1 MNQAI
6 IAEIMRSGE
15 PDSILDFQILAR
27 ESAKWDEEQRDA
39 EFVQSEQVFCEN
51 IRKLV
56 YAWNVQDKNGAASV
70 AAAWWKRSI
79 TGNGIVTAVSGKSS
93 YAASAVK
100 IR

>member
-27 ESAKWDEEQRDA
+27 ESAKWDEEQLDA

-56 YAWNVQDKNGAASV
+56 YA
-70 AAAWWKRSI
+70 
-79 TGNGIVTAVSGKSS
+79 
-93 YAASAVK
+93 
-100 IR
+100 

>member
-27 ESAKWDEEQRDA
+27 ESAKWDEEHRDA

-56 YAWNVQDKNGAASV
+56 YA
-70 AAAWWKRSI
+70 
-79 TGNGIVTAVSGKSS
+79 
-93 YAASAVK
+93 
-100 IR
+100 

>member
-1 MNQAI
+1 
-6 IAEIMRSGE
+6 MRSGE

-56 YAWNVQDKNGAASV
+56 YA
-70 AAAWWKRSI
+70 
-79 TGNGIVTAVSGKSS
+79 
-93 YAASAVK
+93 
-100 IR
+100 